1 MKTELLVQ
9 MDGLKGIKSD
19 EQIFVMAA
27 SNTPWDLD
35 IAVLVRNWYLIIYMS
50 ANYYCYSLITNY

>member
-1 MKTELLVQ
+1 

-35 IAVLVRNWYLIIYMS
+35 IAVLVRKCSHHIIYIYIYIY
-50 ANYYCYSLITNY
+50 NDIY

>member
-35 IAVLVRNWYLIIYMS
+35 IAVLVRN
-50 ANYYCYSLITNY
+50 